1 MASMAHPLLT
11 SATRELI
18 EAAVSSHLGRSWQ
31 VTTWTDLAERS
42 SHPALVLRGDGFD
55 VFAKLADQ
63 AEAAARAENELAGLR
78 LIGELSG
85 VAVPVPIADGRLDLP
100 DGSAML
106 IFEALDE
113 CIDRRPEDWR
123 AIGRTLA
130 SIHEVPGEIFGGTTD
145 GFFGPLRQDNRP
157 VDSNTWAEFYAVR
170 RVLPWL
176 RTARDADAIDAAT
189 AARVEKL
196 TELLP
201 GLIGSEPSPRLLH
214 GDAQHHNFVSTPRGA
229 VAIDAAPYFGH
240 PELDL
245 ALLDYFSPVPP
256 QTWEAYREIRAIDPG
271 FAERRE
277 LWRIFAY
284 LAILTVDDG
293 GDFGRAFCTRL
304 DDALDHYL

>member
-1 MASMAHPLLT
+1 MTHPLLAP
-11 SATRELI
+11 ATRQLI
-18 EAAVSSHLGRSWQ
+18 ETAVSEHLGRTWR
-31 VTTWTDLAERS
+31 VRRWTDLAERS
-42 SHPALVLRGDGFD
+42 SHPALVLRDDRFG
-55 VFAKLADQ
+55 VFAKLADPV
-63 AEAAARAENELAGLR
+63 EAAAQANSELAGLR
-78 LIGELSG
+78 LIGESSG

-100 DGSAML
+100 DGSAVL
-106 IFEALDE
+106 IFEALDDR
-113 CIDRRPEDWR
+113 INRRPEDWR

-130 SIHEVPGEIFGGTTD
+130 SIHEVRGEVFGGTAD

-157 VDSNTWAEFYAVR
+157 VESNTWAEFYAVR

-189 AARVEKL
+189 AGRVEKL

-201 GLIGSEPSPRLLH
+201 ALIGSEPSPRLLH

-245 ALLDYFSPVPP
+245 ALLDYFAPAPP
-256 QTWEAYREIRAIDPG
+256 QTWEAYKEVRPIDPG

-277 LWRIFAY
+277 LWRVFAH
-284 LAILTVDDG
+284 LAVLTVDG
-293 GDFGRAFCTRL
+293 SGDFGRTFRTRL
-304 DDALDHYL
+304 DGALDRYL